1 VRSRSAPST
10 QTPPGVDLGPP
21 VSYLTLR
28 DGTPVYDRSGRRIGV
43 VDEVAADTS
52 LDIFDG
58 LIIHTE
64 PLPGRHKFASVDRIA
79 ELHERGVLLS
89 VEAGALP
96 PAGRPQAGD
105 GQGEAPVEGKLHAL
119 VRRAWDRINGR

>member
-1 VRSRSAPST
+1 MSRSAPS
-10 QTPPGVDLGPP
+10 PGVDLGPP
-21 VSYLTLR
+21 VSYLMLKE
-28 DGTPVYDRSGRRIGV
+28 GTPVYDSSGRRIGV
-43 VDEVAADTS
+43 VDQIAADTV

-64 PLPGRHKFASVDRIA
+64 PLPGRHLFASVEAIA

-89 VEAGALP
+89 VEADALTP
-96 PAGRPQAGD
+96 PREPRSGEDDETPAD
-105 GQGEAPVEGKLHAL
+105 GVLHAL

>member
-1 VRSRSAPST
+1 VRTRSARAP
-10 QTPPGVDLGPP
+10 QTRPGVDLGPP

-28 DGTPVYDRSGRRIGV
+28 DGTPVYDRGGRRIGV
-43 VDEVAADTS
+43 VEEVAADTA

-64 PLPGRHKFASVDRIA
+64 PLPGRHVFASVDRIA

-89 VEAGALP
+89 VEGDALQP
-96 PAGRPQAGD
+96 PREAQTD
-105 GQGEAPVEGKLHAL
+105 HEGEAPAEGRLHAF
-119 VRRAWDRINGR
+119 VRRAWDRIDGR

>member
-1 VRSRSAPST
+1 M
-10 QTPPGVDLGPP
+10 LKE
-21 VSYLTLR
+21 
-28 DGTPVYDRSGRRIGV
+28 GTPVYDSSGRRIGV
-43 VDEVAADTS
+43 VDQIAADTV

-64 PLPGRHKFASVDRIA
+64 PLPGRHLFASVEAIA

-89 VEAGALP
+89 VEADALTP
-96 PAGRPQAGD
+96 PREPRSGED
-105 GQGEAPVEGKLHAL
+105 GETPADGVLHAL